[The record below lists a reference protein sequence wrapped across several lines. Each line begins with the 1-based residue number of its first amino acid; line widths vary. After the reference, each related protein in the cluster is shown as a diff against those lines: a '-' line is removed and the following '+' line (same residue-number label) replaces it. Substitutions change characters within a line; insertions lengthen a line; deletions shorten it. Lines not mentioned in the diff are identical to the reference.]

1 MQAEKEKKH
10 PCPWSV
16 TRLGRGWV
24 VMDANGC
31 HLMDGLTMS
40 EASGIVELINAQW
53 RDDIERKRR
62 QHDP

>member
-1 MQAEKEKKH
+1 
-10 PCPWSV
+10 
-16 TRLGRGWV
+16 
-24 VMDANGC
+24 MDANGC